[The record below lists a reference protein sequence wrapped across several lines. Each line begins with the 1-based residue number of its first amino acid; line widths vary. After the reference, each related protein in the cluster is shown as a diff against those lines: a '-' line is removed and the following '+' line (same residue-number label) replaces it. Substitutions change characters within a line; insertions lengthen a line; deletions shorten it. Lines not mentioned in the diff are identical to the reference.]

1 MDLLESFRTALD
13 ALNTNKMRAILT
25 TLGIIIGVAAVIT
38 LLSIGNGVSN
48 SIENE
53 IQGIGSNL
61 ITIITDYDNSDGYP
75 SLSRGDVAAIED
87 TYYVPSVNRVAAEVQ
102 GTQQVLRGGRET
114 RVTVAGVSANYFSV
128 RNLAIEEG
136 DGMTLDDVNNS
147 ARVAV
152 IGHTTAQDLFPDGEY
167 PIDQSI
173 RIRGIQYR
181 VVGVL
186 AEKGG
191 LGPMSQ
197 DDQVYIPLT
206 TAQTRLYTQRTRSGE
221 NKVDL
226 IYAEAIDRDEMDRA
240 TEQIKN
246 ILRDRHDIAYL
257 AEDDFT
263 VISQTDILDAF
274 GMIMTSLNLFL
285 GAIAGISLL
294 VGGIGIMNIMLVSV
308 TERTREIGIR
318 KAVGALRRDI
328 LMQFL
333 IESLLLSVVGGLI
346 GIALGFGAS
355 ALIGSLSA
363 DLTPQVD
370 VGTVLMSFSFAA
382 FVGLVFGIYPAWRAS
397 SLRRA
402 TFLGSSPSQ

>member
-1 MDLLESFRTALD
+1 MDFLESFRTALN

-38 LLSIGNGVSN
+38 LLALGNGVSN
-48 SIENE
+48 SIETE

-61 ITIITDYDNSDGYP
+61 ITTITDYDNSDGYP
-75 SLSRGDVAAIED
+75 ALSRGDVAMIED
-87 TYYVPSVNRVAAEVQ
+87 PYYVPSVGRVAAEVQ

-114 RVTVAGVSANYFSV
+114 RVTVSGITANYVSV
-128 RNLAIEEG
+128 RNLTIEEG
-136 DGMTLDDVNNS
+136 DGITLNDVDSS
-147 ARVAV
+147 ARVA
-152 IGHTTAQDLFPDGEY
+152 ILGYATAQDLFPDGEY

-191 LGPMSQ
+191 LGPMTQ

-206 TAQTRLYTQRTRSGE
+206 TAQARLYTQRTRSGE
-221 NKVDL
+221 RKVDL
-226 IYAEAIDRDEMDRA
+226 IFAEAIDRSDMDRA

-246 ILRDRHDIAYL
+246 VLRDRHDIAYQ
-257 AEDDFT
+257 ADDDFT
-263 VISQTDILDAF
+263 IISQTDILDAF
-274 GMIMTSLNLFL
+274 GMIMASLNLFL

-328 LMQFL
+328 LLQFL

-346 GIALGFGAS
+346 GIALGFTAS
-355 ALIGSLSA
+355 TVIGNLVA

-370 VGTVLMSFSFAA
+370 LGTVLMSFTFAA
-382 FVGLVFGIYPAWRAS
+382 AVGLIFGIYPAWRAS
-397 SLRRA
+397 SLRPIEALRYE
-402 TFLGSSPSQ
+402 